1 MSKNNEKAS
10 AKGIISRLTA
20 DSGLTRLFFIM
31 IAAFVLMAAL
41 KPDKFLTWN
50 NFQSMM
56 FQFPEIGIFSVAVM
70 LAMLLGGIDLS
81 VVGIGN
87 LSGILAAYLM
97 VGLTPTIGAIPA
109 VTLGV
114 VVALIV
120 GMICGAFNGVL
131 IAKLGIP
138 AMLAT
143 LGTME
148 IYSGLGV
155 ALTDGAAV
163 FGLPEEFAIIGAGYL
178 LGIPIPLIVF
188 AIVMVIFTIMLQRKK
203 FGLELYLL
211 GTSPKA
217 ARFTG
222 IKTDLTI
229 IKTHM
234 IGGLLSSIAGVILA
248 SRVVSAKASYG
259 SSYTLQCILVAILG
273 GVSPSGGFGKV
284 TGVVMA
290 VLTLQFLSSGF
301 NMMRFDSYFKTFI
314 WGAVLI
320 GAMVMNYYGDKHAD
334 KKKSQ
339 QAKAQIQAEAA
350 KAE

>member
-1 MSKNNEKAS
+1 MANNTANAKEKIT
-10 AKGIISRLTA
+10 AKSLAARLTA
-20 DSGLTRLFFIM
+20 DSNLTRLFFIM
-31 IAAFVLMAAL
+31 LAAFILMAAL

-87 LSGILAAYLM
+87 ISGILSAFLM
-97 VGLTPTIGAIPA
+97 IRLAPVIGNVPA
-109 VTLGV
+109 VILGI
-114 VVALIV
+114 VVALVI
-120 GMICGAFNGVL
+120 GMLCGAFNGFL

-155 ALTDGAAV
+155 ALTSGAAV
-163 FGLPEEFAIIGAGYL
+163 FGLPEEFAVIGAGYI
-178 LGIPIPLIVF
+178 LGIPIPLIIFV
-188 AIVMVIFTIMLQRKK
+188 AVMVVFTIMLQRKK
-203 FGLELYLL
+203 FGLELYLM
-211 GTSPKA
+211 GTNPKA

-222 IKTDLTI
+222 IKTDATI

-234 IGGLLSSIAGVILA
+234 IGGLLSSIAGIILA

-273 GVSPSGGFGKV
+273 GVSPFGGFGKV

-320 GAMVMNYYGDKHAD
+320 GAMVMNYYGNKHAA

-339 QAKAQIQAEAA
+339 QAKA
-350 KAE
+350 KASA

>member
-1 MSKNNEKAS
+1 MANKKEGLSVKSVA
-10 AKGIISRLTA
+10 ARLTA
-20 DSGLTRLFFIM
+20 DSNLTRLFFIM

-41 KPDKFLTWN
+41 KPGLFLTWN

-87 LSGILAAYLM
+87 ISGILSAFLM
-97 VGLTPTIGAIPA
+97 IRLAPVMGNVPA
-109 VTLGV
+109 VIIGV
-114 VVALIV
+114 AAALAI
-120 GMICGAFNGVL
+120 GMLCGAFNGFL

-155 ALTDGAAV
+155 ALTSGAAV
-163 FGLPEEFAIIGAGYL
+163 FGLPEEFAVIGAGYL
-178 LGIPIPLIVF
+178 LGIPIPLIIFVL
-188 AIVMVIFTIMLQRKK
+188 VMAVFTIMLQRKK
-203 FGLELYLL
+203 FGLELYLM
-211 GTSPKA
+211 GTNPKA

-222 IKTDLTI
+222 IKTDATI

-234 IGGLLSSIAGVILA
+234 IGGLLSAIAGVILA

-273 GVSPSGGFGKV
+273 GVSPFGGFGKV

-301 NMMRFDSYFKTFI
+301 NMMRFDSYFKTFV

-320 GAMVMNYYGDKHAD
+320 GAMVMNYYGNKRAERR
-334 KKKSQ
+334 KSQ
-339 QAKAQIQAEAA
+339 QAKARLEA
-350 KAE
+350 KAD